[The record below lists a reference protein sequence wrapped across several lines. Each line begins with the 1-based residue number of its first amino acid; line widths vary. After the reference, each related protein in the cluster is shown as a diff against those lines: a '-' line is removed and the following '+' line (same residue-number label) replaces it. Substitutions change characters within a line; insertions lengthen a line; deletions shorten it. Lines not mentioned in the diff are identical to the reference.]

1 MNVFCKLNRITFHF
15 FNFTLSLSSKQL
27 AVLLLRCSPTHSI
40 CQQHH
45 ILPSNSTSAPPCRSF
60 FSYAHISFARCVR
73 PYFITNP
80 RYLNTQLSRFLHKS
94 IPYMTRAYARERK
107 TITFPHHGLHRTKA
121 NTLPHSPIRTNAIRA
136 RFGPLPR
143 LAKETNLRKQVGQQ
157 PGIKRTT
164 PTNHPAPIDP

>member
-15 FNFTLSLSSKQL
+15 FNFTLSLSSRQL
-27 AVLLLRCSPTHSI
+27 AVLLLRCSPIHSI

-45 ILPSNSTSAPPCRSF
+45 ILPLKQHVRPTLPPF

-73 PYFITNP
+73 PCFITNP

-107 TITFPHHGLHRTKA
+107 GHNVST
-121 NTLPHSPIRTNAIRA
+121 
-136 RFGPLPR
+136 PR
-143 LAKETNLRKQVGQQ
+143 PALRE
-157 PGIKRTT
+157 
-164 PTNHPAPIDP
+164 NHPPTPFAHSHQRHKSKIWPSAPLSKTNESEKTSEPTARY